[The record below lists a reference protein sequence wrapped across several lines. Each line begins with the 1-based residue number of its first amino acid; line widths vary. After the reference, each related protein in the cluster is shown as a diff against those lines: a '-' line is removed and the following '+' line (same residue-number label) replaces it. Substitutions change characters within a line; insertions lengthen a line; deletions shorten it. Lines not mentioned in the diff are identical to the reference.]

1 MARGRRTSIG
11 TACLDRG
18 LRTIREGILP
28 ERRQSRSG
36 PGRRR
41 TIRGKSG
48 RGRRVRTR
56 FERTKADGG
65 GLAPERELPGGSAEA
80 YTYGQLGL
88 QRDNASLLVRR
99 KFTNLGLRS
108 SAGPSEP

>member
-1 MARGRRTSIG
+1 MARGRRTSTG
-11 TACLDRG
+11 TACSNRN
-18 LRTIREGILP
+18 LRTFREGILS

-41 TIRGKSG
+41 PVRGKSG
-48 RGRRVRTR
+48 RGRRVRAR
-56 FERTKADGG
+56 FERTKAGG
-65 GLAPERELPGGSAEA
+65 GGVAPERELPRGSAEA
-80 YTYGQLGL
+80 YAYGQLGL